1 MSNSILDTL
10 NENQRTAATT
20 INEHVRIIAGAGSGK
35 TRVLMA
41 RIVYLVQDCGILPN
55 RRQYGKRSPYFNHSL
70 FVRKN
75 A

>member
-41 RIVYLVQDCGILPN
+41 RPRLWYFTKSYLGYYI
-55 RRQYGKRSPYFNHSL
+55 YK
-70 FVRKN
+70 
-75 A
+75 

>member
-41 RIVYLVQDCGILPN
+41 VSYTHLRA
-55 RRQYGKRSPYFNHSL
+55 HET
-70 FVRKN
+70 
-75 A
+75 